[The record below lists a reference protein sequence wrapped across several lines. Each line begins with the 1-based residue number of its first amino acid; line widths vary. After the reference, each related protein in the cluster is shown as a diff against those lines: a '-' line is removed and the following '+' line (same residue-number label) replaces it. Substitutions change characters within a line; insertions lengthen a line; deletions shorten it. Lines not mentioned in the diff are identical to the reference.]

1 MKQLLLFLIAS
12 INLGLTA
19 QNEEY
24 VGTYINLWEFENG
37 DVMKYEL
44 QINSDQTFTFHF
56 YRNIICSV
64 CKEENKYGKGIWK
77 VENKIV
83 YFTTNTSDLDAINI
97 LNFSGTSARLIMK
110 SPRDSSDK
118 VIPTALQF
126 YKSNIFWIE
135 NLKILKKE

>member
-1 MKQLLLFLIAS
+1 MVCFLINKIKKSHMKQLLLLLIAF

-56 YRNIICSV
+56 YRNIICSI
-64 CKEENKYGKGIWK
+64 CK
-77 VENKIV
+77 
-83 YFTTNTSDLDAINI
+83 
-97 LNFSGTSARLIMK
+97 
-110 SPRDSSDK
+110 
-118 VIPTALQF
+118 
-126 YKSNIFWIE
+126 
-135 NLKILKKE
+135 